1 MTDLLAGAPDP
12 NACNVTGV
20 RPECLDLTDM
30 KSAQEE
36 ARERQNLESLGVLA
50 GGIAH
55 DFTIC
60 SEEHSLTPN
69 SRR

>member
-1 MTDLLAGAPDP
+1 
-12 NACNVTGV
+12 VYQSS
-20 RPECLDLTDM
+20 CLDLTDI

-36 ARERQNLESLGVLA
+36 AREWQNLENLGVLA